1 MSPDAIAR
9 AARLGCWS
17 GAVEPEPISGGITNR
32 NYVVRDR
39 GERFFVRIGDDIPV
53 HGVMRF
59 NELAASRAAHAAG
72 VSPEVVHAEAGA
84 MVLRFVEGNAL
95 TAEDVR
101 DPRNRSRIVSLI
113 RRVHDQIPRHFQG
126 PGLMFW
132 VFQVVRGY
140 AGTLRASDAGAV
152 AGAGAGTV
160 ADLARLL
167 AINDALE
174 AVVGP
179 VRIVFGHNDLL
190 AANFI
195 DDGARLWLIDWDY
208 AGFNGALFDLAN
220 LASNNGF
227 APADE
232 DWLLESYF
240 EAPAT
245 DALRRRMKAM
255 MCASLLREA
264 MWSMVSEIHLD
275 IDFDYAAYTAET
287 LARFERA
294 HADFKAF

>member
-1 MSPDAIAR
+1 MSHDAIAR

-17 GAVEPEPISGGITNR
+17 RAVEPEPVSGGITNH
-32 NYVVRDR
+32 NFVVRDR
-39 GERFFVRIGDDIPV
+39 DQRFFVRIGDDIPV

-84 MVLRFVEGNAL
+84 MVLRFVEGTAL

-101 DPRNRSRIVSLI
+101 RPQNRARIVSLI
-113 RRVHDQIPRHFQG
+113 KRVHNEIPRHFQG
-126 PGLMFW
+126 PGLVFW

-140 AGTLRASDAGAV
+140 AGTLRASDAESA
-152 AGAGAGTV
+152 

-174 AVVGP
+174 ESVGP

-275 IDFDYAAYTAET
+275 IDFDYLAYTAEN
-287 LARFERA
+287 LVRFERA
-294 HADFKAF
+294 YAEFRAAR